1 MIQKKYGTIL
11 LSDSRCLKQV
21 NELNLDKTSNTQKID
36 INVPESF
43 DGRITWKDYYD
54 ENIDYQ
60 SSCISCWAFVALFTL
75 ASRLSIYT
83 KGQYNFK
90 FSVAKMIFQKND
102 LKWDDV
108 KKEITSG
115 ITFDY
120 INPEK
125 KIIVNSCSEN
135 SLLEAWQY
143 LYSFGVPEES
153 CVNDKTRIDNVYSGN
168 ILFGDSYDT
177 CPTTKEEMI
186 HHRVSGYYYVSG
198 TMSKNAKF
206 ASGNEMNIRREI
218 YHWGPCS
225 TAMRIFK
232 DFLDWDG
239 NGIYK
244 WDSESEQISPVG
256 HAVVIMGW
264 GEENG
269 TPYWIVRN
277 SWGKD
282 WGDKGYFKIVRGLN
296 NCEIEENCFVGYPTI
311 PSLKLFIEYPIL
323 YRFDDF
329 ILRGKW
335 GIQDNGYKMT
345 SYEKILKKK
354 NTKIKLNEFI
364 YNVKYWA
371 DFSKLIAGKL
381 DTIVF
386 NTIMEKPTEDE
397 RTTEPTEDERTT
409 EPTEEE
415 TTPEP
420 VEEMYENDCDCEY
433 DENDKYINYT
443 IYVLILLIM
452 FKFFLKIFNKN
463 NNK

>member
-11 LSDSRCLKQV
+11 LSDSLSSKQV
-21 NELNLDKTSNTQKID
+21 NELNVDKTSNTQKID

-43 DGRITWKDYYD
+43 DGRIVWKGYYD
-54 ENIDYQ
+54 EMVDYQ
-60 SSCISCWAFVALFTL
+60 SSCISCWAFAALFTL

-83 KGQYNFK
+83 KGKYNFK

-108 KKEITSG
+108 RKEITSG

-120 INPEK
+120 TNPDK
-125 KIIVNSCSEN
+125 KIVVNACSQN

-143 LYSFGVPEES
+143 LYSFGVPEEK
-153 CVNDKTRIDNVYSGN
+153 CVNDKSKIDNVYSGN
-168 ILFGDSYDT
+168 LLFGDSYDV
-177 CPTTKEEMI
+177 CPATKEEMI
-186 HHRVSGYYYVSG
+186 HHRVSGYYYVPG
-198 TMSKNAKF
+198 TMSKNINF
-206 ASGNEMNIRREI
+206 ASGNESNIRREI

-239 NGIYK
+239 KGIYK
-244 WDSESEQISPVG
+244 WDSQSEQISVTG

-277 SWGKD
+277 SWGND
-282 WGDKGYFKIVRGLN
+282 WGDKGYFKIIRGIN
-296 NCEIEENCFVGYPTI
+296 NCEIEENCIVGFPTI

-335 GIQDNGYKMT
+335 GIQDNGYKLT
-345 SYEKILKKK
+345 SYEKILKNK
-354 NTKIKLNEFI
+354 NVKIKLEDFI
-364 YNVKYWA
+364 YNIKNWP
-371 DFSKLIAGKL
+371 DFSKLIAGEL
-381 DTIVF
+381 NTIVF
-386 NTIMEKPTEDE
+386 NNAEIKPTASPI
-397 RTTEPTEDERTT
+397 PTIKL
-409 EPTEEE
+409 TEEK
-415 TTPEP
+415 
-420 VEEMYENDCDCEY
+420 YEDGDDVCVCDYEQND
-433 DENDKYINYT
+433 NLINYT
-443 IYVLILLIM
+443 IYVLIILILSKII
-452 FKFFLKIFNKN
+452 FK
-463 NNK
+463 